1 MRAQECRTPDPSHHL
16 SQAMPSVGSGLIC
29 PWVWRASVSG
39 MQNDGV
45 VRSYRLMPLL
55 LLPLLDVSPSSPLH
69 AFFSFLFT
77 YTSVSYPISQEPFF
91 TVDRALRKSKDF
103 SSYSTQRK
111 APEAKEAGTG
121 GYFDKLAPLMV
132 CSMSPRNHVH
142 SPARM

>member
-1 MRAQECRTPDPSHHL
+1 MH
-16 SQAMPSVGSGLIC
+16 SVGSGLIC

-55 LLPLLDVSPSSPLH
+55 LLPLLDVSPSSAPPSL
-69 AFFSFLFT
+69 FFSFSFLFA
-77 YTSVSYPISQEPFF
+77 YTSISYPIAQEPFF

-111 APEAKEAGTG
+111 APEIKEAGTG

-142 SPARM
+142 YTRQNVSEWDE

>member
-1 MRAQECRTPDPSHHL
+1 MH
-16 SQAMPSVGSGLIC
+16 SVGSGPIC

-55 LLPLLDVSPSSPLH
+55 LLPLLDVSPSSGPPSL
-69 AFFSFLFT
+69 FSFLFA
-77 YTSVSYPISQEPFF
+77 YTSISYPTAQEPFF
-91 TVDRALRKSKDF
+91 RVDRALRKSKDF

-111 APEAKEAGTG
+111 APEVKEAGTG

-142 SPARM
+142 YTRQRVSEWDE

>member
-1 MRAQECRTPDPSHHL
+1 MH
-16 SQAMPSVGSGLIC
+16 SVGSGPIC

-55 LLPLLDVSPSSPLH
+55 LLPLLDVSPSSAPPSL
-69 AFFSFLFT
+69 FFLFLFA
-77 YTSVSYPISQEPFF
+77 YTSISYPIAQEPFF
-91 TVDRALRKSKDF
+91 RVDRALRKSKDF

-111 APEAKEAGTG
+111 APEVKEAGTG

-142 SPARM
+142 YTRQSVSEWDE